1 MKIVATIEARMTSKR
16 LPGKV
21 MLPILEDI
29 PVIEYLLGNIDK
41 SKHLSEIV
49 IATTVNAAD
58 DVLVDAADKHKA
70 MHFRG
75 YEDNV
80 LKRVSDAHS
89 ISGSD
94 VAVLLTADNPFV
106 TSMLIDETIDFYLKS
121 GSDFVSNSGPNRLYP
136 DGVDVI
142 VTNPKWLKWSLE
154 RADDQ
159 SHLEHVCSMIYGNDS
174 ISKSFLDPIR
184 DCDCAPDISVTVD
197 TIVDYERA
205 MLLARNLPENYAIQ
219 DLIVAW
225 KKLAKTYAW
234 K

>member
-1 MKIVATIEARMTSKR
+1 MTSKR

-80 LKRVSDAHS
+80 LKRVSDAHN
-89 ISGSD
+89 ISG
-94 VAVLLTADNPFV
+94 NPFV